1 MEIFYNLKFLHQ
13 LYKKTKAVL
22 KNEKEEK
29 MWHDIDWNFM
39 SEESDGDDGVIVRHK
54 LPWRS
59 QSMYGI
65 KSV

>member
-1 MEIFYNLKFLHQ
+1 M
-13 LYKKTKAVL
+13 L

-29 MWHDIDWNFM
+29 MWHDNDWNFM
-39 SEESDGDDGVIVRHK
+39 SEESDGDDGVIVRQK